1 MKDVAEIAGVSYT
14 TVSHVVNKS
23 RFVEEWTKKR
33 VLAAIKELD
42 YHPNILA
49 RGFKTGKSYT
59 IGLIVSDITNPFF
72 PEIIRGVEAEAF
84 SSNYDIFLSSTNYDH
99 KKTSMLV
106 NRLIEKKVDGAIVAT
121 LEADYSL
128 SSYLASKKIP
138 VVLLDWGITDYLIS
152 NIKENYTTGM
162 EQAINHLMELG
173 HKNIA
178 FVAGPEN
185 FKTATNRKESFI
197 SVSNRYMDKINKP
210 IIIEESL
217 RISGGEAAADKML
230 GLPSIPTAVITS
242 SDLVAIGFIRR
253 IKEKGLNVPSDISV
267 IGFNDIFLATFIEP
281 PLTTIGVPRYQIG
294 QLAWK
299 LMNNFIKSKNKKGK
313 EEVIDTTLV
322 IRGTTGKVLNISH
335 KNKIN

>member
-84 SSNYDIFLSSTNYDH
+84 SSNYGILLSSTNYDH
-99 KKTSMLV
+99 KKTSLLV
-106 NRLIEKKVDGAIVAT
+106 NRLIEKKVDGAIIAT
-121 LEADYSL
+121 LEADFLL
-128 SSYLASKKIP
+128 SSYLASNKIP

-162 EQAINHLMELG
+162 EQAINHLMKLG

-178 FVAGPEN
+178 FVSGPAN
-185 FKTATNRKESFI
+185 FKSVTNRKEAFI
-197 SVSNRYMDKINKP
+197 SIANSYLDKISKLT
-210 IIIEESL
+210 IIEENL
-217 RISGGEAAADKML
+217 RISGGEAAADKIL
-230 GLPSIPTAVITS
+230 SLPSLPTAVITS
-242 SDLVAIGFIRR
+242 SDLIAIEFIRR
-253 IKEKGLNVPSDISV
+253 IKGVGLNVPGDISV

-299 LMNNFIKSKNKKGK
+299 LMNQFIKSKNKKGR
-313 EEVIDTTLV
+313 EEAVDTSLV
-322 IRGTTGKVLNISH
+322 IRGTTGMGISSSG
-335 KNKIN
+335 KL